1 MVTFQK
7 PWVIILGM
15 ETVDKLAELE
25 NVLQVQ
31 FRDRS
36 LLERA
41 LTHHSCCPETAV
53 RDSYDTLEFL
63 GDALL
68 GAFVVEYIYRTFP
81 HCSEG
86 EMTALKSEVV
96 SRRVLATIGQ
106 GLGLFEYI
114 RVDIANLRTFNERSR
129 DSLCTDVLEA
139 LVGAIHLDQGPEV
152 ARAFMTR
159 TILPAVA
166 LVKERAQE
174 TNPKGR
180 LQKTVLRRSGTLPR
194 YRVLEQS
201 GTNNDRVFT
210 VGVFEQDLLL
220 GLGKAS
226 SIKEAGRLAA
236 SEALDILRTQEID
249 EHGAVP
255 SAMYLPVEQ
264 ELLMGS
270 ELNAESPET
279 LPDLTQ
285 DGINP
290 ATLSCAAEQELEGHE
305 GSLGS
310 SENESEV

>member
-1 MVTFQK
+1 MMTFQNH
-7 PWVIILGM
+7 WVIISGM

-31 FRDRS
+31 FRNRS

-41 LTHHSCCPETAV
+41 VTHHSCCPETAV

-68 GAFVVEYIYRTFP
+68 GAFVVEHIYRAFS
-81 HCSEG
+81 HRSEG

-96 SRRVLATIGQ
+96 SRRVLARVGQ
-106 GLGLFEYI
+106 ELGLFEYI

-129 DSLCTDVLEA
+129 DSLCADVLES
-139 LVGAIHLDQGPEV
+139 LVGAIYLDQGAEV
-152 ARAFMTR
+152 TRAFLTR
-159 TILPAVA
+159 AILPMVA
-166 LVKERAQE
+166 LINERAQE

-180 LQKTVLRRSGTLPR
+180 LQRVVLRRSGMLPR

-201 GTNNDRVFT
+201 GSNNDRVFT

-236 SEALDILRTQEID
+236 SEALEILRTQEID
-249 EHGAVP
+249 EHENP
-255 SAMYLPVEQ
+255 SAAQPILNPQ
-264 ELLMGS
+264 EIEGN
-270 ELNAESPET
+270 EN
-279 LPDLTQ
+279 
-285 DGINP
+285 GP
-290 ATLSCAAEQELEGHE
+290 AISDSAAGA
-305 GSLGS
+305 
-310 SENESEV
+310 

>member
-1 MVTFQK
+1 
-7 PWVIILGM
+7 M

-25 NVLQVQ
+25 QLLQVQ
-31 FRDRS
+31 FHDRS

-41 LTHHSCCPETAV
+41 LTHHSCCPETSV

-68 GAFVVEYIYRTFP
+68 GAFVVESIYRSFP
-81 HCSEG
+81 AYSEG

-96 SRRVLATIGQ
+96 SRRVLARIGQ
-106 GLGLFEYI
+106 ELGLFEYI

-139 LVGAIHLDQGPEV
+139 LIGAIHIDQGAET
-152 ARAFMTR
+152 ARAFMAR
-159 TILPAVA
+159 AILPAIA
-166 LVKERAQE
+166 LVNEQVQK

-180 LQKTVLRRSGTLPR
+180 LQGVVLGRSGSLPR

-201 GTNNDRVFT
+201 GSNNDRLFT

-236 SEALDILRTQEID
+236 SEALEILSAQQIE
-249 EHGAVP
+249 EHED
-255 SAMYLPVEQ
+255 S
-264 ELLMGS
+264 
-270 ELNAESPET
+270 
-279 LPDLTQ
+279 
-285 DGINP
+285 
-290 ATLSCAAEQELEGHE
+290 
-305 GSLGS
+305 S
-310 SENESEV
+310 SEPLSQT